1 MKGLKLRTVVGLFC
15 LVLCAA
21 GVLVAHVWKQN
32 AYVRLSMSAVKI
44 GKQRAQLRN
53 DIALLE
59 ISVGGLKRLSRI
71 EGMARGRF
79 GLEYGNTPVLVY
91 LDGDAA
97 QDRGGSAPAPE
108 AGTGTAGV
116 AGKPGEAGRA
126 GAAARD
132 DGTGRTKAPEAVARA
147 EADAEGK
154 GLEAG
159 KVAWRIKGF

>member
-1 MKGLKLRTVVGLFC
+1 MKGLKLRTVVGLFL

-32 AYVRLSMSAVKI
+32 AYVRLSMAEVDI

-59 ISVGGLKRLSRI
+59 VSVGSLKKLSRI
-71 EGMARGRF
+71 EGMAKGRF

-91 LDGDAA
+91 LEGDAA
-97 QDRGGSAPAPE
+97 SAS
-108 AGTGTAGV
+108 V
-116 AGKPGEAGRA
+116 AASASASNA
-126 GAAARD
+126 GAAAAGNAASAQSAD
-132 DGTGRTKAPEAVARA
+132 AVAKA
-147 EADAEGK
+147 GMEAK